1 MQPQPMMK
9 IFFYLLSCS
18 CLLSFMFSCQ
28 ISQDSEPEAESAI
41 DKHQLLAWCIVP
53 YDSEERGPSERIQM
67 LEELGF
73 SQYAYDWRQRHLS
86 TFAEEIQLAR
96 QADIDIA
103 AVWMYISSQD
113 EQPGMLSP
121 DNARLLDIMRDQELK
136 TQLWLGFPD
145 QYFEGLDEEAKISK
159 ASAMIRYLLE
169 EAGSVIFQIG
179 LYNHGGWF
187 GDPVNQLKILEAM
200 NDERL
205 GIVYNFHHAHEQ
217 IETFPSLLDQMQP
230 HLLAVNLNGMQKG
243 GPKILT
249 IGKGNAESNMIGT
262 LIASGYDGP
271 IGILGHVEDEDV
283 QIVLQRNLQGLDS
296 LLQHIDTDPAN
307 PNL

>member
-1 MQPQPMMK
+1 MK
-9 IFFYLLSCS
+9 CNSHFLSYVCLLFLCCS
-18 CLLSFMFSCQ
+18 CQAPQNQPKVLSLD
-28 ISQDSEPEAESAI
+28 DSR
-41 DKHQLLAWCIVP
+41 LLAWCIVP
-53 YDSEERGPSERIQM
+53 FDSEERSPAERIQM

-86 TFAEEIQLAR
+86 SFTEEINLAR
-96 QADIDIA
+96 QAEIEIA

-121 DNARLLDIMRDQELK
+121 DNTRLLNIMREQELK

-145 QYFEGLDEEAKISK
+145 QYFEGLDEEAKVGK
-159 ASAMIRYLLE
+159 ATAMIRYLLE
-169 EAGSVIFQIG
+169 EAGSVISRVG

-187 GDPVNQLKILEAM
+187 GNPVNQLKILEAID
-200 NDERL
+200 DERV

-217 IETFPSLLDQMQP
+217 IATFPSLLDQMQP

-243 GPKILT
+243 GPKILK
-249 IGKGNAESNMIGT
+249 IGKGNAESSMLRT
-262 LIASGYDGP
+262 LLASGYDGP

-283 QIVLQRNLQGLDS
+283 QIVLERNLHGLDS
-296 LLQHIDTDPAN
+296 LLQHLDTASVN
-307 PNL
+307 SN